1 MPKGYIDC
9 HKCKWSHRL
18 YDHTGKWTGAVFC
31 SKRNG
36 KIRKRFR
43 GECKY
48 WSDGKCWN
56 LKGLNKTDGVVN
68 AYDFC
73 SYGEREGK

>member
-9 HKCKWSHRL
+9 HKCKWSHKL
-18 YDHTGKWTGAVFC
+18 YDFTGKWTGAIFC
-31 SKRNG
+31 TKRNG

-48 WSDGKCWN
+48 VES
-56 LKGLNKTDGVVN
+56 
-68 AYDFC
+68 
-73 SYGEREGK
+73 EGKE

>member
-18 YDHTGKWTGAVFC
+18 YDFTGKATGAVFC

-43 GECKY
+43 SECE
-48 WSDGKCWN
+48 WRE
-56 LKGLNKTDGVVN
+56 
-68 AYDFC
+68 
-73 SYGEREGK
+73 ERSSE